1 MSTSKNSYNNDINQ
15 VKDLIGDDLKIIDEM
30 LKNSVAESADLT
42 KDASEKIFMSG
53 GKRIRPS
60 LTLLFAKL
68 FSFNEASIYNI
79 AVAVELIHTATL
91 LHDDVIDN
99 SSKRRGNKST
109 NFEYG
114 NKASILIGDYI
125 FAESFKYM
133 VKSSSLDVL
142 NILASAS
149 AIIANGEVKQLE
161 ALNKVSFD
169 ENIYIDV
176 VKAKTAELFAACC
189 QASAVI
195 SARSTSEKR
204 MAYDFGLNLGI
215 AFQIIDDLMDY
226 DLKLNFGKNIG
237 DDFYEKKITLP
248 IISLYKILP
257 SSEKK
262 IIESYFAEKDLT
274 SSDLNFVISL
284 LSDKNIFNYVRDI
297 ANQYISNSLKLLDF
311 FPKNEANDMLRLIC
325 NMVIYRDK

>member
-1 MSTSKNSYNNDINQ
+1 MSTSKDSYKNNINQ
-15 VKDLIGDDLKIIDEM
+15 IKNLIGDELEIIDEM
-30 LKNSVAESADLT
+30 LKKSVAESADLT
-42 KDASEKIFMSG
+42 KDASEKIFKSG

-68 FSFNEASIYNI
+68 FNFNESSIYNI

-91 LHDDVIDN
+91 LHDDVVDN
-99 SSKRRGNKST
+99 SGKRRGNKST

-114 NKASILIGDYI
+114 DKVSILIGDYI
-125 FAESFKYM
+125 FAASFKHM

-149 AIIANGEVKQLE
+149 AVIADGEVKQLE
-161 ALNKVSFD
+161 SLNNISFD
-169 ENIYIDV
+169 ENKYFDV
-176 VKAKTAELFAACC
+176 IKSKTAELFAACC
-189 QASAVI
+189 QSSAVI
-195 SARSTSEKR
+195 SGRSTSEKR

-226 DLKLNFGKNIG
+226 DVSLNFGKNIG

-262 IIESYFAEKDLT
+262 VIESYFSDKELT
-274 SSDLNFVISL
+274 SSDLNFIISL
-284 LSDKNIFNYVRDI
+284 LSDKNIFNYTRDI